1 MPSSAGTKVTA
12 GQNAPVTQE
21 GPGAVPAGSLA
32 AESQA
37 FQSRNENAGAQ
48 SRPQEGS
55 SGTGTGASTG
65 TSSGTA
71 KANAGTAP
79 TYVENLYHKEGGPKG
94 KNLKEDPNMEGTNTS
109 FTEFGTKD
117 DPARAAEDKILRQT
131 ITPAAS
137 ATAPES
143 GRQQG
148 KDNQTPF
155 DALGAEKEA

>member
-12 GQNAPVTQE
+12 GKNAPVTQE
-21 GPGAVPAGSLA
+21 GPGAVPADSLA

-48 SRPQEGS
+48 SKPQEGS
-55 SGTGTGASTG
+55 TG
-65 TSSGTA
+65 SGTA
-71 KANAGTAP
+71 NANAGTAP

-109 FTEFGTKD
+109 FTEFGTQN

-131 ITPAAS
+131 ITPAAA

-143 GRQQG
+143 SRQQG

>member
-21 GPGAVPAGSLA
+21 GPGAVPADSLA

-37 FQSRNENAGAQ
+37 FQSRNEDAGAQ
-48 SRPQEGS
+48 SKPQEGS
-55 SGTGTGASTG
+55 TGTGTGTGA
-65 TSSGTA
+65 GTA

-79 TYVENLYHKEGGPKG
+79 TYIENLYHKEGGPKG

-109 FTEFGTKD
+109 FTEFGTKN
-117 DPARAAEDKILRQT
+117 DPARAAEDKITRQT
-131 ITPAAS
+131 ITPAA
-137 ATAPES
+137 AAPEG

-148 KDNQTPF
+148 LDNQTPF
-155 DALGAEKEA
+155 DALSAEKEA

>member
-21 GPGAVPAGSLA
+21 GPGAVPPGSLA

-37 FQSRNENAGAQ
+37 FQSRNEQAGTQ
-48 SRPQEGS
+48 GKPQEGNSS
-55 SGTGTGASTG
+55 SG
-65 TSSGTA
+65 GTA

-79 TYVENLYHKEGGPKG
+79 TYVENLYHAEGGPKG

-109 FTEFGTKD
+109 FTEFGTAN
-117 DPARAAEDKILRQT
+117 DPARAAEDKITRQT
-131 ITPAAS
+131 ITPAA
-137 ATAPES
+137 AAPEG

>member
-21 GPGAVPAGSLA
+21 GPGAVPPGSLA

-37 FQSRNENAGAQ
+37 FQSSNDAPGTQ
-48 SRPQEGS
+48 SKPQEG
-55 SGTGTGASTG
+55 G
-65 TSSGTA
+65 SGTA
-71 KANAGTAP
+71 NANAGTAP
-79 TYVENLYHKEGGPKG
+79 SYVENLYHKEGGPKG

-109 FTEFGTKD
+109 FTEFGTEN
-117 DPARAAEDKILRQT
+117 DPARAAEDKITRQT
-131 ITPAAS
+131 ITPAA
-137 ATAPES
+137 AAPEG